1 MLKLLHLT
9 STLWSLKSHLGCI
22 AQKGVTQPIHKW
34 QGSGSVEQMVQN
46 QTWLSSQVHSGC
58 FASRKAEG
66 KEAAEQQLPSSSL
79 PGRRPR
85 QLPGNKESAD
95 RTA

>member
-58 FASRKAEG
+58 FASQKEG
-66 KEAAEQQLPSSSL
+66 
-79 PGRRPR
+79 GRRAAAA
-85 QLPGNKESAD
+85 LPQPAWPQ
-95 RTA
+95 TATAAW